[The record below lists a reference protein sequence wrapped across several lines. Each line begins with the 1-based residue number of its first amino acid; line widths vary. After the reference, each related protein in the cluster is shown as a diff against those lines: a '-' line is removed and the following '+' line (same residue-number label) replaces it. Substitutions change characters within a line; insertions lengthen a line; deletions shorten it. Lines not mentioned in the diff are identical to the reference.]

1 MVRMRSVFLVVLSLT
16 LAAQDKEAVLG
27 RQLAAEMTRSTT
39 TVDSQPV
46 RAYVSRLAAKV
57 QAGLHTAVVAKL
69 HDPIALPGGYVFIPV
84 SLLLAANSEAE
95 FAGML
100 AQTIA
105 RGTISI
111 GNYMSVPI
119 IFVGGNDGLIPLA
132 IIGKM
137 RAKAL
142 QADADAVR
150 MMSSAGFDPAAL
162 LRYIQRTQPPDE
174 PHSPLPPRATRIAAL
189 EEAIRDLP
197 PAFYSESGDE
207 FYRIQALARPAPS
220 NRPPPSLLR

>member
-1 MVRMRSVFLVVLSLT
+1 MHNVGLRSVSLVILSLT
-16 LAAQDKEAVLG
+16 LAAQDRLSDKEAALG
-27 RQLAAEMTRSTT
+27 RQLAANITRSTT
-39 TVDSQPV
+39 TVDSQSV
-46 RAYVSRLAAKV
+46 QAYVSSLAAKF
-57 QAGLHTAVVAKL
+57 QAGLHTAVVDKL

-84 SLLLAANSEAE
+84 SVLLSANSEAE

-111 GNYMSVPI
+111 GSNTSIPI
-119 IFVGGNDGLIPLA
+119 IFMAGNDQMLPLA
-132 IIGKM
+132 FIDKV
-137 RAKAL
+137 RARVL

-162 LRYIQRTQPPDE
+162 LRYIQRTQPPE
-174 PHSPLPPRATRIAAL
+174 PPLAARIASL
-189 EEAIRDLP
+189 QGAILDLP
-197 PAFYSESGDE
+197 PAVYSESDE
-207 FYRIQALARPAPS
+207 FYRIRSLVRPAPS